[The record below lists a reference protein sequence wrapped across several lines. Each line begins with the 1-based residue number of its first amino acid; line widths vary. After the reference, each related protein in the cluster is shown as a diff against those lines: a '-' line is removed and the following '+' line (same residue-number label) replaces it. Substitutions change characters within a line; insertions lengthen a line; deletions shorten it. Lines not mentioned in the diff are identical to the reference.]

1 MEWGCAALPSGE
13 NISGALWGEM
23 WVSKGHEMVSLGAGD
38 PVLAVMLVLGAC
50 SCHLAPLQS
59 HVFLVQNN
67 RLPLPLV
74 LFQMRPVPRSV
85 GSLFTASLA
94 SADP

>member
-1 MEWGCAALPSGE
+1 M
-13 NISGALWGEM
+13 
-23 WVSKGHEMVSLGAGD
+23 SKGHGMVSLGAGD
-38 PVLAVMLVLGAC
+38 PVLAVVVLAAC
-50 SCHLAPLQS
+50 SCCLALLQS
-59 HVFLVQNN
+59 RAFLVQNN

-94 SADP
+94 SADL

>member
-1 MEWGCAALPSGE
+1 MSRGLG
-13 NISGALWGEM
+13 
-23 WVSKGHEMVSLGAGD
+23 MVSLGTGD
-38 PVLAVMLVLGAC
+38 SVLAVAVVLGAC
-50 SCHLAPLQS
+50 SCHLALLQS

-85 GSLFTASLA
+85 GSLFTASLV
-94 SADP
+94 SAGP

>member
-1 MEWGCAALPSGE
+1 MGRDVGVQWTWDGVTRGRGSSSG
-13 NISGALWGEM
+13 SCR
-23 WVSKGHEMVSLGAGD
+23 
-38 PVLAVMLVLGAC
+38 GAC
-50 SCHLAPLQS
+50 SCHLALLQS
-59 HVFLVQNN
+59 HTFLVQNN